1 MPTQPSDVPL
11 DPEPQIAGDPAP
23 VLGGSGEDAPPA
35 PDPSLEAAV
44 DDTPHALAVP
54 RGDAASMRVA
64 PARAAPVAVP
74 PPAERE
80 SEGAELARLRA
91 QVDALLN
98 DPFDEWVKRIQ
109 VGGVT
114 ASGFERTL
122 SWRVTKPLR
131 LVRTFQIR
139 VEQLGLLGAVGH
151 SARFIKRRLSGR
163 AR

>member
-1 MPTQPSDVPL
+1 MPTQPTDVPL
-11 DPEPQIAGDPAP
+11 DPEPHREGDPAP
-23 VLGGSGEDAPPA
+23 VLGGSGEDAPLA

-44 DDTPHALAVP
+44 DGSPNAPVVSRSDVASVRVTPQ
-54 RGDAASMRVA
+54 
-64 PARAAPVAVP
+64 RAAAAAVP
-74 PPAERE
+74 PPAEQE
-80 SEGAELARLRA
+80 SEGAELARLRT

-98 DPFDEWVKRIQ
+98 DPLDEWVKRIQ

-139 VEQLGLLGAVGH
+139 VEQLGLPGAVGH
-151 SARFIKRRLSGR
+151 SARFVKRRLSGR

>member
-11 DPEPQIAGDPAP
+11 EPEPQSAGDPAP
-23 VLGGSGEDAPPA
+23 VLGGAVGDDAPPA

-44 DDTPHALAVP
+44 VDDPDDALPVLP
-54 RGDAASMRVA
+54 SDEV
-64 PARAAPVAVP
+64 AAPIVP
-74 PPAERE
+74 PASAESVE
-80 SEGAELARLRA
+80 SPEPRTQAEELARLRA

-98 DPFDEWVKRIQ
+98 DPFDEWVERIQ

-114 ASGFERTL
+114 VTGFERTL

-139 VEQLGLLGAVGH
+139 VDQLGLPGAIGH
-151 SARFIKRRLSGR
+151 SARFVKRRLSGR
-163 AR
+163 TR